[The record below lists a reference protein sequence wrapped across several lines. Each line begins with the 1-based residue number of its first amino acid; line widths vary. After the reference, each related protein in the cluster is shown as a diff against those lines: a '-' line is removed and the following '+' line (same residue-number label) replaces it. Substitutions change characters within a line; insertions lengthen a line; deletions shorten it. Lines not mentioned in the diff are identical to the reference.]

1 MTAGAAQGHE
11 FRVLSSTEQF
21 SGRIVSM
28 VSDEIVL
35 PGGESSVR
43 DYIVHPGAVAVVA
56 LDDQDRVVL
65 LRQYRHPV
73 RADLWELPAG
83 LLDVAG
89 EPALTTAEREL
100 WEEADLRATDWH
112 VLADLLTSP
121 GGSDEAIR
129 VYLARG
135 LSVVPADERHVRTAE
150 EAVMT
155 VERLDLE
162 TAVGMVFDG
171 TIQNATCAA
180 GVLAAARAR
189 QDGYQHLRP
198 ADSPWAARPGR

>member
-1 MTAGAAQGHE
+1 VTDAHE
-11 FRVLSSTEQF
+11 FRVLRTTERF
-21 SGRIVSM
+21 TGRVVSI
-28 VSDEIVL
+28 VSDEIAL

-43 DYIVHPGAVAVVA
+43 DYVVHPGAVAVAA
-56 LDDQDRVVL
+56 LDDEGRVVL

-83 LLDVAG
+83 LLDVEG
-89 EPALTTAEREL
+89 EPALVTAHREL
-100 WEEADLRATDWH
+100 WEEADLRASEWQ

-135 LSVVPADERHVRTAE
+135 LTTVPDDERHTREAE

-155 VERLDLE
+155 VERVDLD

-189 QDGYQHLRP
+189 DNGFAGLRRP
-198 ADSPWAARPGR
+198 DVPWEARPGR

>member
-1 MTAGAAQGHE
+1 VTDAHE
-11 FRVLSSTEQF
+11 FRVLRTTERF
-21 SGRIVSM
+21 TGRVVSI
-28 VSDEIVL
+28 VSDEIAL

-43 DYIVHPGAVAVVA
+43 DYVVHPGAVAVAA
-56 LDDQDRVVL
+56 LDDEGRVVL

-83 LLDVAG
+83 LLDVEG
-89 EPALTTAEREL
+89 EPALVTAHREL
-100 WEEADLRATDWH
+100 CEEADLRASEWQ

-135 LSVVPADERHVRTAE
+135 LTTVPDDEQHTREAE

-155 VERLDLE
+155 VERVDLD

-189 QDGYQHLRP
+189 DNGFAGLRRP
-198 ADSPWAARPGR
+198 DVPWEARPGR

>member
-1 MTAGAAQGHE
+1 MTDAHE
-11 FRVLSSTEQF
+11 FRVLRTTERF
-21 SGRIVSM
+21 TGRVVSI
-28 VSDEIVL
+28 VSDEIAL

-43 DYIVHPGAVAVVA
+43 DYVVHPGAVAVAA
-56 LDDQDRVVL
+56 LDDEGRVVL

-83 LLDVAG
+83 LLDVEG
-89 EPALTTAEREL
+89 EPALVTAHREL
-100 WEEADLRATDWH
+100 WEEADLRASEWQ

-135 LSVVPADERHVRTAE
+135 LTTVPDDERHTREAE

-155 VERLDLE
+155 VERVDLD

-189 QDGYQHLRP
+189 DDGFAGLRRP
-198 ADSPWAARPGR
+198 DVPWEARPGR

>member
-1 MTAGAAQGHE
+1 VTDAHE
-11 FRVLSSTEQF
+11 FRVLNSTERF
-21 SGRIVSM
+21 AGRVVSI
-28 VSDEIVL
+28 VSDEIAL

-43 DYIVHPGAVAVVA
+43 DYVVHPGAVAVAA
-56 LDDQDRVVL
+56 LDDEGRIVL

-73 RADLWELPAG
+73 RAELWELPAG
-83 LLDVAG
+83 LLDVEG
-89 EPALTTAEREL
+89 EPALLTAHREL
-100 WEEADLRATDWH
+100 WEEADLRASEWH

-135 LSVVPADERHVRTAE
+135 LTTAPGEERHTREAE

-155 VERLDLE
+155 VERVGLD

-180 GVLAAARAR
+180 GVLAVARVR
-189 QDGYQHLRP
+189 DDGFTGLRP
-198 ADSPWAARPGR
+198 ADVRWEARPGR

>member
-1 MTAGAAQGHE
+1 MSTADGHE
-11 FRVLSSTEQF
+11 FRVLSSTERF
-21 SGRIVSM
+21 SGRVVSL
-28 VSDEIVL
+28 VSDEIAL
-35 PGGESSVR
+35 PGGTGVR
-43 DYIVHPGAVAVVA
+43 DYVVHPGAVAVAA
-56 LDDQDRVVL
+56 LDEEGRIVL

-89 EPALTTAEREL
+89 EPALDTAGREL
-100 WEEADLRATDWH
+100 WEEADLRASQWH

-135 LSVVPADERHVRTAE
+135 LSEVDPSERHVRTDE

-155 VERLDLE
+155 IERVDLD

-171 TIQNATCAA
+171 TIENATCAA
-180 GVLAAARAR
+180 GVLAASRAR
-189 QDGYQHLRP
+189 QDGFTGLRP
-198 ADSPWAARPGR
+198 ADAPWTARPGR

>member
-1 MTAGAAQGHE
+1 MSTADGHE
-11 FRVLSSTEQF
+11 FRVLSSTERF
-21 SGRIVSM
+21 SGRVVSL
-28 VSDEIVL
+28 VSDEIAL
-35 PGGESSVR
+35 PGGTGVR
-43 DYIVHPGAVAVVA
+43 DYVVHPGAVAVAA
-56 LDDQDRVVL
+56 LDEEGRIVL

-89 EPALTTAEREL
+89 EPALETAGREL
-100 WEEADLRATDWH
+100 WEEADLRAAQWH

-135 LSVVPADERHVRTAE
+135 LSEVDPAERHVRTDE

-155 VERLDLE
+155 IERLDLD
-162 TAVGMVFDG
+162 TAVAMVFDG

-189 QDGYQHLRP
+189 QDGFAGLRP
-198 ADSPWAARPGR
+198 ADAPWEARPGR

>member
-1 MTAGAAQGHE
+1 MTHD
-11 FRVLSSTEQF
+11 FRVLSSTERF
-21 SGRIVSM
+21 SGRVVSL
-28 VSDEIVL
+28 VSDEIAL
-35 PGGESSVR
+35 PGGTGVR
-43 DYIVHPGAVAVVA
+43 DYVVHPGAVAVVA
-56 LDDQDRVVL
+56 LDTDDRVVL
-65 LRQYRHPV
+65 VRQYRHPV
-73 RADLWELPAG
+73 RGELWELPAG

-89 EPALTTAEREL
+89 EPALETAHREL
-100 WEEADLRATDWH
+100 WEETDLRASSWH

-135 LSVVPADERHVRTAE
+135 LTDVPAAERHTREAE

-155 VERLDLE
+155 VSRVDLD

-189 QDGYQHLRP
+189 ETGFAGLRAP
-198 ADSPWAARPGR
+198 HVPWGARPGR

>member
-1 MTAGAAQGHE
+1 MTDAHE
-11 FRVLSSTEQF
+11 FRVLRTTERF
-21 SGRIVSM
+21 TGRVVSI
-28 VSDEIVL
+28 VSDEIAL

-43 DYIVHPGAVAVVA
+43 DYVVHPGAVAVAA
-56 LDDQDRVVL
+56 LDDEGRVVL

-83 LLDVAG
+83 LLDVEG
-89 EPALTTAEREL
+89 EPALVTAHREL
-100 WEEADLRATDWH
+100 WEEADLRASEWQ

-135 LSVVPADERHVRTAE
+135 LTTVPDDERHTREAE

-155 VERLDLE
+155 VERVDLD

-189 QDGYQHLRP
+189 DNGFAGLRRP
-198 ADSPWAARPGR
+198 DVPWEARPGR

>member
-1 MTAGAAQGHE
+1 MTDGRHE
-11 FRVLSSTEQF
+11 FRVLSSTERF
-21 SGRIVSM
+21 SGRVVSL

-35 PGGESSVR
+35 PGGGSSVR
-43 DYIVHPGAVAVVA
+43 DYVVHPGAVAVAA
-56 LDDQDRVVL
+56 LDDAGRIVL

-89 EPALTTAEREL
+89 EPALETARREL
-100 WEEADLRATDWH
+100 WEEADLRAAEWH

-129 VYLARG
+129 VYLARE
-135 LSVVPADERHVRTAE
+135 LSTVDETERHTREAE

-155 VERLDLE
+155 IEAVGLD
-162 TAVGMVFDG
+162 TAVDMVLDG

-189 QDGYQHLRP
+189 DTGFAGLRP
-198 ADSPWAARPGR
+198 ADAPWAARPGR

>member
-1 MTAGAAQGHE
+1 MTDGRHE
-11 FRVLSSTEQF
+11 FRVLSSTERF
-21 SGRIVSM
+21 SGRVVSL

-43 DYIVHPGAVAVVA
+43 DYVVHPGAVAVAA
-56 LDDQDRVVL
+56 LDDAGRIVL

-89 EPALTTAEREL
+89 EPALETARREL
-100 WEEADLRATDWH
+100 WEEADLRAGEWH

-129 VYLARG
+129 VYLARE
-135 LSVVPADERHVRTAE
+135 LSTVDEAERHTREAE

-155 VERLDLE
+155 IEAVGLD
-162 TAVGMVFDG
+162 TAVDMVLDG

-189 QDGYQHLRP
+189 DTGFARLRP
-198 ADSPWAARPGR
+198 ADAPWAARPGR

>member
-1 MTAGAAQGHE
+1 MTAGAGNGHE
-11 FRVLSSTEQF
+11 FRVLSSTERF
-21 SGRIVSM
+21 SGRVVSL

-35 PGGESSVR
+35 PGGTGVR
-43 DYIVHPGAVAVVA
+43 DYVVHPGAVAVAA
-56 LDDQDRVVL
+56 LDDDGRIVL

-89 EPALTTAEREL
+89 EPALETARREL
-100 WEEADLRATDWH
+100 WEEADLRASEWH

-135 LSVVPADERHVRTAE
+135 LSEVEPAERHRRTDE

-155 VERLDLE
+155 VERLDVD
-162 TAVGMVFDG
+162 TAVSMVFDG

-189 QDGYQHLRP
+189 EGGFADLRS
-198 ADSPWAARPGR
+198 ADTPWGARPGR

>member
-1 MTAGAAQGHE
+1 MTDGPGNGHE
-11 FRVLSSTEQF
+11 FRVLSSTERF
-21 SGRIVSM
+21 AGRVVSL
-28 VSDEIVL
+28 VSDEIAL
-35 PGGESSVR
+35 PGGTGVR
-43 DYIVHPGAVAVVA
+43 DYVVHPGAVAVAA
-56 LDDQDRVVL
+56 LDDDGGIVL

-89 EPALTTAEREL
+89 EPALETARREL
-100 WEEADLRATDWH
+100 WEEADLRAERWH

-135 LSVVPADERHVRTAE
+135 LSAVPPAERHTRTGE
-150 EAVMT
+150 EAVMSI
-155 VERLDLE
+155 ERLDLD

-180 GVLAAARAR
+180 GVLGSARAV
-189 QDGYQHLRP
+189 QDGFAGLRP
-198 ADSPWAARPGR
+198 PDCPWGARPGR

>member
-1 MTAGAAQGHE
+1 VTDAHE
-11 FRVLSSTEQF
+11 FRVLRTTERF
-21 SGRIVSM
+21 TGRVVSI
-28 VSDEIVL
+28 VSDEIAL

-43 DYIVHPGAVAVVA
+43 DYVVHPGAVAVAA
-56 LDDQDRVVL
+56 LDDEGRVVL

-83 LLDVAG
+83 LLDVEG
-89 EPALTTAEREL
+89 EPALVTAHREL
-100 WEEADLRATDWH
+100 WEEADLRASEWQ

-135 LSVVPADERHVRTAE
+135 LTTVPDDERHTREAE

-155 VERLDLE
+155 VERVDLD

-189 QDGYQHLRP
+189 DDGFAGLRRP
-198 ADSPWAARPGR
+198 DVPWEARPGR